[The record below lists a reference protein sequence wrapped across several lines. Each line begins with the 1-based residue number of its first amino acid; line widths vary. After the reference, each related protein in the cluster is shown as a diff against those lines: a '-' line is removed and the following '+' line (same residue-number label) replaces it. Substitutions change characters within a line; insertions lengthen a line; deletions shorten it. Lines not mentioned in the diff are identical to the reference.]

1 MPMLCFLPW
10 TSITQP
16 VRFGAFHLTPAGVAL
31 EQGDVD
37 MEHHAATGAIL
48 QAYDRRR
55 PVDQQSV
62 PLLRRS
68 DLEFTSDLIAEQITE
83 YFEFRTRLTFA
94 VLAARQFFSHRYAN
108 SDNSRLIIQEF
119 TPEHAGAAV
128 LEYRRR
134 DGSVRNL
141 VPAGR
146 LSVPRPG
153 HVSGWCELPKDVD
166 VKLLAALEAASV
178 NAPRS
183 WPGIAEGIRL
193 FVGANTDS
201 PGIDI
206 HSELIDV
213 VGAFSRLA
221 DQWDEKGTVQGLLD
235 TLPDPSEMLRP
246 PYGPKASDSRVRA
259 AIEKGESIRAVWL
272 KDAYILRSQFGHGR
286 VIPPPYRS
294 TWSEREHL
302 LLAAVIFPL
311 YVKAVLEKEGLYSMT
326 DEDLAMNAAFDALA
340 LLAPFSLQDH
350 NEDLDAEEAETTP
363 SWQKTI
369 TRAQTQRLV
378 ARWEL
383 ALTEQQSHGEDEVPD
398 DPTAI
403 S

>member
-10 TSITQP
+10 ATITEP
-16 VRFGAFHLTPAGVAL
+16 IRFGAFHLTPAGVAI

-37 MEHHAATGAIL
+37 MEYHAATGAIL
-48 QAYDRRR
+48 QAYDRTR
-55 PVDQQSV
+55 PVDQRSV
-62 PLLRRS
+62 PLLRRG
-68 DLEFTSDLIAEQITE
+68 DRQFTSDLTSEQITE

-94 VLAARQFFSHRYAN
+94 VLAARQFFSYRYAN
-108 SDNSRLIIQEF
+108 SDNTRLIIQEF
-119 TPEHAGAAV
+119 TPERAGGAV
-128 LEYRRR
+128 LEHRRR

-166 VKLLAALEAASV
+166 VKLLTALEAASA
-178 NAPRS
+178 NAPPS
-183 WPGIAEGIRL
+183 WPRIAEAIRL

-201 PGIDI
+201 PGIDM

-213 VGAFSRLA
+213 VSAFNRLA
-221 DQWDEKGTVQGLLD
+221 DQWDEKGTVQGLLHD
-235 TLPDPSEMLRP
+235 LPAPSEMLRHP
-246 PYGPKASDSRVRA
+246 DGPKAAEPRVRA

-286 VIPPPYRS
+286 VVPPPYRS

-311 YVKAVLEKEGLYSMT
+311 YIKAALEKEGLYTMT
-326 DEDLAMNAAFDALA
+326 DEDVAMNAAFDALA
-340 LLAPFSLQDH
+340 LLAPFSVEEHREEGDIG
-350 NEDLDAEEAETTP
+350 EAETTP
-363 SWQKTI
+363 SWHQTI
-369 TRAQTQRLV
+369 ARAQMQLLV
-378 ARWEL
+378 ARWER
-383 ALTEQQSHGEDEVPD
+383 ALTEQQTGGESGEDEVPD
-398 DPTAI
+398 
-403 S
+403 